1 MSPPQ
6 SADDL
11 FAAAVRVHQSGDLHA
26 AEAAYRHLLRAV
38 PTHAPALS
46 NLGAIRAKLGDEDEA
61 VRLYQLA
68 LAAYP
73 NFPDALFNLGNI
85 HRRAGRMEQAGELFR
100 SCTLADPDHAPAHF
114 NLGVVAVHFGLF
126 AEAEAAFRRVVEIE
140 GTIGRAHLRLGE
152 VLHRLGRAD
161 EGVQYLREYATAYP
175 DDAAGQYQFALA
187 LAAGGKAADAVGI
200 LQGLLRRTPDDADA
214 HNALGLAQASLGRQ
228 DDAVHHFERAVG
240 LKPQLAEGWSNLAVC
255 LAEQGR
261 TDEAIDAFRQ
271 ALAVRPDA
279 PLIHSNLLLNLNYSS
294 RPTPEQVR
302 DEHFAWGDRYGV
314 TDRKVEPH
322 PPLDAGRKL
331 RVGYLSSEFRD
342 HPLSGLLRSVLEHHD
357 REQFEVFAYAN
368 LNRTDAT
375 TDQLKGYSDHW
386 RPIAGM
392 PAPAVAQAVHDDR
405 IDILVDVGGHTHGVN
420 LLTFSLRPAAVQASL
435 GGYPNT
441 TGLPT
446 VGYRITDPVSD
457 PPGATESLYRE
468 QLVRLPE
475 VPWVYRPPADAP
487 PVNPL
492 PALARRQFTFGCLNN
507 SSKVSEACLDVWV
520 KLILGTSGS
529 RLVLMG
535 GQSAAGQRRLA
546 DRFVKAGVLRDRVQL
561 VPRLPRDRYLA
572 QYGEF
577 DLCLDPFPYNGGV
590 TTADALWMGVP
601 VLTAAGR
608 TAAGR
613 QGTMLML
620 ALGLEEFVV
629 GTPDDLPVV
638 AKEWM
643 NRRAELARLRA
654 GLRERMAASP
664 LCDVRRFVR
673 HLESAYR
680 EMWKTSLEPH
690 PPSPSP

>member
-1 MSPPQ
+1 MSTPQ

-11 FAAAVRVHQSGDLHA
+11 FATAVRVHQSGDLNA
-26 AEAAYRHLLRAV
+26 AEAAYRHLLKAV

-85 HRRAGRMEQAGELFR
+85 HRRAGRMEEAGELFR
-100 SCTLADPDHAPAHF
+100 SCTVADPDHAPAHF
-114 NLGVVAVHFGLF
+114 NLGLVAAQFGLF
-126 AEAEAAFRRVVEIE
+126 AEAEAGFRRVVEIE
-140 GTIGRAHLRLGE
+140 GKVGRAHLRLGE

-161 EGVQYLREYATAYP
+161 EGVKHLREYAAAFP
-175 DDAAGQYQFALA
+175 DDSAGQYQLALA
-187 LAAGGKAADAVGI
+187 LAAGGNAADAVGI
-200 LQGLLRRTPDDADA
+200 LQGLLRRTPDNADA

-228 DDAVHHFERAVG
+228 DDAVHHFERAVS
-240 LKPQLAEGWSNLAVC
+240 LKPEMAEGWSNLAVC

-261 TDEAIDAFRQ
+261 TDEAIDAFRK
-271 ALAVRPDA
+271 ALVVRPLA

-294 RPTPEQVR
+294 RQTPEKVR
-302 DEHFAWGDRYGV
+302 DEHFAWGDKY
-314 TDRKVEPH
+314 DESERKAEPH
-322 PPLDAGRKL
+322 PPLDPGRKL
-331 RVGYLSSEFRD
+331 RVGYLSSEYRD
-342 HPLSGLLRSVLEHHD
+342 HPVSGLLRGVLEHHD
-357 REQFEVFAYAN
+357 RDQFEVFAYAN
-368 LNRTDAT
+368 LNRADAT
-375 TDQLKGYSDHW
+375 TDQLKVQADHW

-392 PAPAVAQAVHDDR
+392 TAPAVAQAIHDDK

-420 LLTFSLRPAAVQASL
+420 LLTFALRPAAVQVSL

-441 TGLPT
+441 TGLSA
-446 VGYRITDPVSD
+446 VGYRITDPISD
-457 PPGATESLYRE
+457 PPGATEAFYRE

-487 PVNPL
+487 LVNPL

-507 SSKVSEACLDVWV
+507 SSKVSEASLEAWV
-520 KLILGTSGS
+520 KLILATPGS

-535 GQSAAGQRRLA
+535 GQSASGQRRLA
-546 DRFVKAGVLRDRVQL
+546 DRFVKAGILRDRVQL
-561 VPRLPRDRYLA
+561 VPRLPRDKYLA

-601 VLTAAGR
+601 VLTVAGR

-613 QGTMLML
+613 QGTMMML
-620 ALGLEEFVV
+620 ALGLGEFVV
-629 GTPDDLPVV
+629 STPDDLPAL
-638 AKEWM
+638 AKGWM
-643 NRRAELARLRA
+643 NRRAELAQLRA
-654 GLRERMAASP
+654 GLREQVADSS

-673 HLESAYR
+673 HLEAAYR
-680 EMWKTSLEPH
+680 EMWGKVVL
-690 PPSPSP
+690 